1 MLLWVTV
8 KLSSTVPE
16 FCSMKFSVACEPGS
30 TFRLLAGM
38 RDALRATKLTI
49 LESIVTEP

>member
-1 MLLWVTV
+1 
-8 KLSSTVPE
+8 
-16 FCSMKFSVACEPGS
+16 MKFRVVCEPGS
-30 TFRLLAGM
+30 TFRLLAGI